1 MSIKFNDV
9 SLSYQH
15 KEVIKNLN
23 LEIKPGSIVA
33 IIGKNGAGKSTLL
46 KSLVKLIKPNTG
58 DILIDNVNIK
68 NVKQKDLAKSITL
81 LVQKPD
87 VPEQMSVKNLVAQ
100 GRYAYQK
107 PLSGMSK
114 RDLEIVNWAIKECN
128 IDHIRNE
135 LVTNLSGGQLQCVWL
150 AMVLAQKTKYI
161 LLDEPTTYLDVK
173 NQLEILTLLKKINKE
188 YKTTII
194 MTLHDINLASK
205 FADYIIAVDE
215 GSVVFEG
222 SVKEVINSDNINQ
235 LFDVNTT
242 IVDYDYPTI
251 IDFKLKEEVNE

>member
-1 MSIKFNDV
+1 
-9 SLSYQH
+9 
-15 KEVIKNLN
+15 
-23 LEIKPGSIVA
+23 
-33 IIGKNGAGKSTLL
+33 
-46 KSLVKLIKPNTG
+46 
-58 DILIDNVNIK
+58 
-68 NVKQKDLAKSITL
+68 
-81 LVQKPD
+81 
-87 VPEQMSVKNLVAQ
+87 MSVKNLVAQ

-135 LVTNLSGGQLQCVWL
+135 LVTDLSGGQLQCVWL

-251 IDFKLKEEVNE
+251 IDFKLKEEANE